1 MKPMKIYLTVS
12 TILFAIGVV
21 PAQSESGKPI
31 ANTDVI
37 PAVASA
43 PAKKAPST
51 IISDDANI
59 RLKSPISLT
68 AKDAN
73 LSEVLRILSD
83 RSGMNFV
90 AGEGV
95 NAAKISIILNSTPL
109 DEAINLLV
117 RAAGLSYEII
127 GHSVLIARPE
137 NLKEETGLASYVV
150 ELKYAKADE
159 VVAMLVDLTKTIKV
173 DEGGNR
179 LICYTSPRVILEIE
193 RIVKSV
199 DKPHTLVLL
208 ETRLTEVSLDKLGQY
223 GINWNTLSPISGG
236 VEYSKSPLSDAL
248 KASNWVQMPMNF
260 NLTMDLMVSNGDA
273 EILMDS
279 KLTTTNN
286 RMASLHIGEVVPYVI
301 QSYNTSSTGT
311 GASQEIKK
319 EEVGVI
325 VKMLPHVNS
334 DGQITL
340 DLEPEVSN
348 IVAWKGANSDIPVVR
363 VRKTTTTVRVQ
374 DGQKV
379 FIAGLISSDRGIER
393 RKFPILGEIPF
404 IRYFFTNTR
413 RSNKQTNLIIEVT
426 PHIITD
432 PSQIETMLNNQGGWD
447 VKKLNEEF
455 EKRSKHQRVRSK
467 N

>member
-1 MKPMKIYLTVS
+1 MKAMKLYLKS
-12 TILFAIGVV
+12 TILLATAGIIAAQDQQPATQV
-21 PAQSESGKPI
+21 PTTPVAQVSQAVKSPSSIVSSE
-31 ANTDVI
+31 AN
-37 PAVASA
+37 P
-43 PAKKAPST
+43 
-51 IISDDANI
+51 

-95 NAAKISIILNSTPL
+95 NAAKISIILNATPL

-117 RAAGLSYEII
+117 RAAGLSYEVI
-127 GHSVLIARPE
+127 GNSVLIAKPE

-159 VVAMLVDLTKTIKV
+159 VALMLSDLTKTIKI
-173 DEGGNR
+173 DKGGNR
-179 LICYTSPRVILEIE
+179 LICFTSPRVILEID
-193 RIVKSV
+193 RIIKSV

-208 ETRLTEVSLDKLGQY
+208 ETRLTEVSVDKQKKY
-223 GINWNTLSPISGG
+223 GINWTSLSPITGG
-236 VEYSKSPLSDAL
+236 VTNNEGPINDMLKS
-248 KASNWVQMPMNF
+248 SNWVQLPMDF
-260 NLTMDLMVSNGDA
+260 KLTMDMMISNGDA

-301 QSYNTSSTGT
+301 QSYNTGST
-311 GASQEIKK
+311 GASQEVKK

-325 VKMLPHVNS
+325 VKMTPHVNS

-340 DLEPEVSN
+340 ELEPQVSN
-348 IVAWKGANSDIPVVR
+348 IVEWKGVNQDLPLVR
-363 VRKTTTTVRVQ
+363 VRKTNTTVRVQ

-379 FIAGLISSDRGIER
+379 FIAGLISKEYSVGH
-393 RKFPILGEIPF
+393 RKLPLLGSIPILK
-404 IRYFFTNTR
+404 YLFTNVNR
-413 RSNKQTNLIIEVT
+413 KNKQTNLIVEVT
-426 PHIITD
+426 PHIISD
-432 PSQIETMLNNQGGWD
+432 PVEIEQLLNRQGGWD
-447 VKKLNEEF
+447 SKKLQEDF
-455 EKRSKHQRVRSK
+455 DKRSKNKRVKSEK
-467 N
+467 K